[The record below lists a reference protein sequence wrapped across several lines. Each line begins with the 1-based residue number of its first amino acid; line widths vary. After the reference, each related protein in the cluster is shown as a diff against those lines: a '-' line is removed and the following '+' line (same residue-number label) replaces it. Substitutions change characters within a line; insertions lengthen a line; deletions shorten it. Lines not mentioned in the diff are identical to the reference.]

1 MRVGFGLRVEGAG
14 ACGTDVRCAEGAWEE
29 RRGKG
34 RRMRVQTGGD
44 GAGDVLGGCGDERA
58 QAVCAVKARTGAGD
72 VCAARRASSA
82 AYTLRHKPR
91 K

>member
-14 ACGTDVRCAEGAWEE
+14 ACGTDVRCAEGACEE

-44 GAGDVLGGCGDERA
+44 GAGDVLGECGDERA
-58 QAVCAVKARTGAGD
+58 QAVCAVKACEQRGIYP
-72 VCAARRASSA
+72 S
-82 AYTLRHKPR
+82 P
-91 K
+91 